1 LWVKEKGLFLHI
13 STLHQC
19 RLANTEPEKVF
30 MENPFKYGT
39 IVHGP
44 YFADR
49 TEELAELVGKMK
61 KAILDKNPTLRNPL
75 ASMGTSLPRLNMC
88 GTGVVNR

>member
-1 LWVKEKGLFLHI
+1 MWVKEKGLFLHI

-49 TEELAELVGKMK
+49 TEELTELVGKMK
-61 KAILDKNPTLRNPL
+61 NAILDTPL
-75 ASMGTSLPRLNMC
+75 FGSLS
-88 GTGVVNR
+88 GEHGDVIA

>member
-1 LWVKEKGLFLHI
+1 MPQFLNI
-13 STLHQC
+13 T
-19 RLANTEPEKVF
+19 KVF

-39 IVHGP
+39 TVHGP

-61 KAILDKNPTLRNPL
+61 NAILDKNPTLRKPL
-75 ASMGTSLPRLNMC
+75 WRAWGRHCL
-88 GTGVVNR
+88 G